1 MREVGRNR
9 RSEAR
14 LRVVNE
20 VGDLYAAE
28 SADGLW
34 IKIGFSTRLA
44 ERLKE
49 IDGSYRCAPFKLLG
63 STRSTYRMEQMIH
76 RALRPFHHL
85 HIAAGKE
92 LYPAAPAVRY
102 VAERITDHE
111 TFDHVSLDDRLM
123 FHRWCRAAAG
133 RIESKRAAV
142 TAHRERFEKMWA
154 VEDAYMARLRAR
166 IAARQMA
173 KGASV

>member
-1 MREVGRNR
+1 MSKPGHNR

-20 VGDLYAAE
+20 AGDLYAAE

-34 IKIGFSTRLA
+34 IKVGFSTRLT

-49 IDGSYRCAPFKLLG
+49 INSSYQCAPFKLLG

-92 LYPAAPAVRY
+92 LYPAAPAVRF
-102 VAERITDHE
+102 VVERITDHE
-111 TFDHVSLDDRLM
+111 TFDDISLDDKLQ
-123 FHRWCRAAAG
+123 FLRWCRAAANKV
-133 RIESKRAAV
+133 ESKRAAV

-154 VEDAYMARLRAR
+154 VEEAYMARLRAR
-166 IAARQMA
+166 IAAREAA
-173 KGASV
+173 KGAAA